1 MLSEKNAII
10 TGTSR
15 GIGMA
20 TVEVFARNGAN
31 VFACA
36 RKPSE
41 EFENRLG
48 SLSEKYGVKVKPV
61 YFDVTDEAA
70 VKNAVKEIGS
80 DCPALDILVNNAGV
94 SIERLMGMTSLAFV
108 RETMDVNYL
117 AQVQLAQLV
126 SRYMMKQKA
135 GSIVNVASVAGVS
148 PEKGGLAYGSSKA
161 AVIFSTCTMALELA
175 DFGIR
180 VNAVSPGFIDTDM
193 WGKRNEDLKEKIRAQ
208 TPLHR
213 HGTPQ
218 EVANTIMFL
227 ASDMS
232 SYITGQNIIVDGG
245 RKLGEDIGSSLADVF
260 LQAYM
265 KQR

>member
-1 MLSEKNAII
+1 MLKGKNAII
-10 TGTSR
+10 TGANR

-20 TVEVFARNGAN
+20 TVEVFAQNGAN

-41 EFENRLG
+41 EFESRLAG
-48 SLSEKYGVKVKPV
+48 LADKYGMKVKPA

-70 VKNAVKEIGS
+70 VKKAVREIGS
-80 DCPALDILVNNAGV
+80 ECPALDILVNNAGV

-126 SRYMMKQKA
+126 SRYMMKRKS
-135 GSIVNVASVAGVS
+135 GSIVNVASVAGMS

-193 WGKRNEDLKEKIRAQ
+193 WGKRSEDIKEKIKVQ

-213 HGTPQ
+213 QGRPQ

-245 RKLGEDIGSSLADVF
+245 RKLGGGISNPLVDIIAQS
-260 LQAYM
+260 YM
-265 KQR
+265 KSR